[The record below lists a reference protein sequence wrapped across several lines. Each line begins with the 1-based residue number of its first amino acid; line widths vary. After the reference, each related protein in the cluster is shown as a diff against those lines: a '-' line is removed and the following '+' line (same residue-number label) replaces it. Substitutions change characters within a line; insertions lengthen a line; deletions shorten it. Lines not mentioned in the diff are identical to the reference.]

1 MISVKDFATQQGCS
15 EAIIYRHI
23 RNHKEALGDRV
34 QKAHGKTWITDE
46 GADYLRGLMKQQPIT
61 IMEASDVEKELRKKL
76 EDKQTKIE
84 LLQGFLLDAKD
95 EIKALTDEKYALEAQ
110 NRRIALLEA
119 DNEAAKGKIAETT
132 KTAQKASQE
141 LLDARKQFEDE
152 KHLMQQEIEQL
163 RNRKWYQMIFKR

>member
-1 MISVKDFATQQGCS
+1 M
-15 EAIIYRHI
+15 
-23 RNHKEALGDRV
+23 

-119 DNEAAKGKIAETT
+119 DNEAAKGKIAQAEEN
-132 KTAQKASQE
+132 AQKASQE

-152 KHLMQQEIEQL
+152 KHLLEQQIAGMKKASLWQRIRGWKE
-163 RNRKWYQMIFKR
+163 